1 MFGMTWLAGLA
12 RRRPARLAGQVLGV
26 ALAVTLFAALGTFFA
41 SSRATM
47 TGRAVAAVPVDWQ
60 VKLAPGID
68 PAKAQRTVAA
78 ETGVTTVVPVGYADI
93 VGFTARAGGSVRT
106 TGHGQVLGLPP
117 NYTSTFP
124 GELRFLVG
132 AHDGVLLAQQTA
144 ANLGIGVGGSV
155 TVRRP
160 GQGAVTL
167 SVDGIVDLPAAD
179 SLFQSIGIA
188 PGSAPIAPP
197 DNVMLLPS
205 TSWHRLFDAAAP
217 GTISTQ
223 LHVEL
228 AKTLPADPGAAFAQV
243 VGRVKNLEASLA
255 GGGLVGDNI
264 AAQLDAARADA
275 IYAQLL
281 FVFLGFPGIVL
292 AGLLT
297 AAIAS
302 SGRERRRREQALLR
316 TRGASPARIVRLAA
330 LEAAATGIAGVVLG
344 LAAASII
351 GRAAFGTSSFGA
363 TAGQALIWAIAAAV
377 SGIVLSFVTVVIP
390 ARNDARTLTV
400 RGAQAPI
407 GPTPTPLWARL
418 YLDLLCLAAGGLVF
432 WQAVKSGYQVVL
444 APEGVPTISVSY
456 FTLLAPVLFWIGAAL
471 FTWRVGR
478 AALARGRGLLKR
490 MTVLLAHGLSG
501 VVAASMSRQR
511 RALSRG
517 LVLMAVAASFA
528 LTVAI
533 FDATYTAQARV
544 DAELTNGADV
554 AVTTAAASGLPSG
567 IATTV
572 SRLPGVAAVQTMQH
586 RFAYVGN
593 DLQDLYGI
601 DPARIGTATTMS
613 DAFFAGGN
621 AQGVLSTLASR
632 PDGVLVSDETVH
644 DFQLHPGDLLRLR
657 LQSATDHRYHVVEFH
672 YVGIAREFPTAPHD
686 SFLIANASYVAQQ
699 TDNPA
704 PQTLLVRTSGSPP
717 AVAQSIRMALGPA
730 SGATVQDIVTQQ
742 KITLSGLTAIDLG
755 GLTRLELAFA
765 LVMAAAAS
773 GLVLAL
779 GLAERRRTFAIAS
792 ALGARKRQLAAFVW
806 SEAAYVTIGG
816 LLFGACAGWGL
827 SYVIVKILTG
837 VFDPPPEHLSIPWA
851 YLSVLAVATAVAVG
865 AAGAGMLRATRRPAV
880 EIVRDL

>member
-188 PGSAPIAPP
+188 AGSAPIAPP

-432 WQAVKSGYQVVL
+432 WQVVKSGYQVVL

-490 MTVLLAHGLSG
+490 TTVLLAHGLSG

-511 RALSRG
+511 RAL
-517 LVLMAVAASFA
+517 
-528 LTVAI
+528 
-533 FDATYTAQARV
+533 
-544 DAELTNGADV
+544 
-554 AVTTAAASGLPSG
+554 
-567 IATTV
+567 
-572 SRLPGVAAVQTMQH
+572 
-586 RFAYVGN
+586 
-593 DLQDLYGI
+593 
-601 DPARIGTATTMS
+601 
-613 DAFFAGGN
+613 
-621 AQGVLSTLASR
+621 
-632 PDGVLVSDETVH
+632 
-644 DFQLHPGDLLRLR
+644 
-657 LQSATDHRYHVVEFH
+657 
-672 YVGIAREFPTAPHD
+672 
-686 SFLIANASYVAQQ
+686 
-699 TDNPA
+699 
-704 PQTLLVRTSGSPP
+704 
-717 AVAQSIRMALGPA
+717 
-730 SGATVQDIVTQQ
+730 
-742 KITLSGLTAIDLG
+742 
-755 GLTRLELAFA
+755 
-765 LVMAAAAS
+765 
-773 GLVLAL
+773 
-779 GLAERRRTFAIAS
+779 
-792 ALGARKRQLAAFVW
+792 
-806 SEAAYVTIGG
+806 
-816 LLFGACAGWGL
+816 
-827 SYVIVKILTG
+827 
-837 VFDPPPEHLSIPWA
+837 
-851 YLSVLAVATAVAVG
+851 
-865 AAGAGMLRATRRPAV
+865 
-880 EIVRDL
+880 